1 MTATPAARA
10 SAPGFPRP
18 LILPIAL
25 AVALAAFLLHPGVRN
40 TPSAFWTFVASVAG
54 ILLWTVWLG
63 ASRSRSGEELAF
75 EVVIRTPH
83 WMQTLAQ
90 GALLVWWGSFVSLVP
105 SWAPMIL
112 AQLLLAVAVEG
123 LFSWTRRGR
132 YTLGLGPV
140 PVIFSVNL
148 FLWFTGP
155 WFFFQFAM
163 VVLVYAGKEFI
174 RRQLDGHSRHIFN
187 PSALALSVA
196 AVALIVTGQTDITLG
211 IEIAQSQFIPPQMF
225 LVIFLAAVPAQL
237 LFGVAMM
244 TLPAVLTIFGFGLLY
259 QAVTGIYFFYDAYI
273 PVSVFLG
280 LHLLFTDPA
289 TSPRSDGGRVI
300 FGLLYGTGV
309 IVSVIILDA
318 IGAPNFYDKL
328 LPVPILNILAP
339 HLDRAANALA
349 ARAPAVLGALQR
361 PGGARRRYAT
371 VALWGTIFA
380 AMSFTGGIGDNHPGQ
395 YYPFWRDACEAG
407 SERACNYTGIMQQ
420 NFCDRGSGW
429 ACNEFGVLMAEMDR
443 DFRGASGEF
452 ERACRLEF
460 APGCLNLEGLARG
473 DPSLARGGAF
483 QRDGPPPGELPIVLR
498 GSKGPVTER
507 DPDAL
512 RALAC
517 ERGWRELGCS

>member
-1 MTATPAARA
+1 MRPLLLPCA
-10 SAPGFPRP
+10 SAVG
-18 LILPIAL
+18 
-25 AVALAAFLLHPGVRN
+25 LAAFLLHPGVRGE
-40 TPSAFWTFVASVAG
+40 PVAFWTVAAAVAG
-54 ILLWTVWLG
+54 ILVWTGWLF
-63 ASRSRSGEELAF
+63 ASRRERGEDLTLEL
-75 EVVIRTPH
+75 VLRTPH

-90 GALLVWWGSFVSLVP
+90 GALLVWWGTHVDMVRL
-105 SWAPMIL
+105 WAPMIL

-123 LFSWTRRGR
+123 LFALTRRGR
-132 YTLGLGPV
+132 YAAGLGVV

-174 RRQLDGHSRHIFN
+174 RWQLDGRSRHIFN

-196 AVALIVTGQTDITLG
+196 AVLLIATGSTEITLG

-244 TLPAVLTIFGFGLLY
+244 TMPAVLTILGFGLLY
-259 QAVTGIYFFYDAYI
+259 QSLTGIYFFYDAYI

-289 TSPRSDGGRVI
+289 TSPRTDVGRI
-300 FGLLYGTGV
+300 LFGLIYGTGV
-309 IVSVIILDA
+309 VTSAALLDA

-328 LPVPILNILAP
+328 LPVPILNLLAP
-339 HLDRAANALA
+339 RLDSAANALGEKLWVTG
-349 ARAPAVLGALQR
+349 RLQT
-361 PGGARRRYAT
+361 PGGARRRVAT
-371 VALWGTIFA
+371 VAVWGTTFLT
-380 AMSFTGGIGDNHPGQ
+380 MSAVGGVGDNHPGQ

-407 SERACNYTGIMQQ
+407 NDRACNYSGVMLQ

-429 ACNEFGVLMAEMDR
+429 GCNEFGVLLVTLDR
-443 DFRGASGEF
+443 DFLGAAREF
-452 ERACRLEF
+452 EQSCRLEYG
-460 APGCLNLEGLARG
+460 PGCGNLQMLASGDERLAQGAGAFARG
-473 DPSLARGGAF
+473 DPPLE
-483 QRDGPPPGELPIVLR
+483 ELPIILR

-507 DPDAL
+507 DPEAL
-512 RALAC
+512 RALGC
-517 ERGWRELGCS
+517 ERGWRELGCP

>member
-1 MTATPAARA
+1 MRPLLLPCA
-10 SAPGFPRP
+10 SAAG
-18 LILPIAL
+18 
-25 AVALAAFLLHPGVRN
+25 LAAFLLHPGVRGE
-40 TPSAFWTFVASVAG
+40 PAAFWTVAAAVVG
-54 ILLWTVWLG
+54 IVVWTGWLF
-63 ASRSRSGEELAF
+63 ASRRERGEDLTLEL
-75 EVVIRTPH
+75 VLRTPH

-90 GALLVWWGSFVSLVP
+90 GALLVWWGTHVDMVRL
-105 SWAPMIL
+105 WAPMIL

-123 LFSWTRRGR
+123 LFALTRRGR
-132 YTLGLGPV
+132 YAAGLGVV

-174 RRQLDGHSRHIFN
+174 RWQLDGRSRHIFN

-196 AVALIVTGQTDITLG
+196 AVLLIATGSTEITLG

-244 TLPAVLTIFGFGLLY
+244 TMPAVLTILGFGLLY
-259 QAVTGIYFFYDAYI
+259 QSLTGIYFFYDAYI

-289 TSPRSDGGRVI
+289 TSPRTDVGRI
-300 FGLLYGTGV
+300 LFGLIYGTGV
-309 IVSVIILDA
+309 VTSAALLDA

-328 LPVPILNILAP
+328 LPVPILNLLAP
-339 HLDRAANALA
+339 RLDCAANALGEKLSMA
-349 ARAPAVLGALQR
+349 GRLQT
-361 PGGARRRYAT
+361 PGGARRRVAT
-371 VALWGTIFA
+371 VAVWGTTFLTMSA
-380 AMSFTGGIGDNHPGQ
+380 AGGIGDNHPGQ

-407 SERACNYTGIMQQ
+407 NDRACNYSGVMLQ

-429 ACNEFGVLMAEMDR
+429 GCNEFGVLLVTLDR
-443 DFRGASGEF
+443 DFLGAAREF
-452 ERACRLEF
+452 EQSCRLEYG
-460 APGCLNLEGLARG
+460 PGCGNLQMLASGDERLAQGAGAFARG
-473 DPSLARGGAF
+473 DPPLE
-483 QRDGPPPGELPIVLR
+483 ELPIVLR

-507 DPDAL
+507 DPEAL
-512 RALAC
+512 RALGC
-517 ERGWRELGCS
+517 ERGWRELGCP